1 MNSACAGVRMIHHLS
16 AHCEHW
22 TLGETLHIWLF
33 TPSLH
38 HGASRIRFNK
48 THGTTSQQHNNGSVL
63 FGVIC
68 ESFAEFYVTRICS
81 EYATRFFDD
90 IFAYCNNGSVKS
102 SYERRWI
109 FFVLSKRGRFW
120 SLVCQS
126 GIRIFRTERR
136 GENEDIH
143 DKKGNHF
150 IWCIRTFYTDIWT
163 ERKEWYCY
171 CCMMVLLTRKKNCF
185 PFAFHCS
192 KLVFHFFFTFVSPD
206 VLDLGWTKDRYLTH
220 MGQTGWE
227 IKHTGFDS
235 LQFIRC
241 VLSPAK

>member
-136 GENEDIH
+136 GENGSAWWQD
-143 DKKGNHF
+143 
-150 IWCIRTFYTDIWT
+150 CRSS
-163 ERKEWYCY
+163 
-171 CCMMVLLTRKKNCF
+171 
-185 PFAFHCS
+185 A
-192 KLVFHFFFTFVSPD
+192 
-206 VLDLGWTKDRYLTH
+206 
-220 MGQTGWE
+220 
-227 IKHTGFDS
+227 
-235 LQFIRC
+235 RC
-241 VLSPAK
+241 GVK

>member
-136 GENEDIH
+136 GEN
-143 DKKGNHF
+143 G
-150 IWCIRTFYTDIWT
+150 R
-163 ERKEWYCY
+163 
-171 CCMMVLLTRKKNCF
+171 
-185 PFAFHCS
+185 CS
-192 KLVFHFFFTFVSPD
+192 LYNWPKAKITSLKPWETC
-206 VLDLGWTKDRYLTH
+206 H
-220 MGQTGWE
+220 MQIQIIEFSKT
-227 IKHTGFDS
+227 IIS
-235 LQFIRC
+235 L
-241 VLSPAK
+241 